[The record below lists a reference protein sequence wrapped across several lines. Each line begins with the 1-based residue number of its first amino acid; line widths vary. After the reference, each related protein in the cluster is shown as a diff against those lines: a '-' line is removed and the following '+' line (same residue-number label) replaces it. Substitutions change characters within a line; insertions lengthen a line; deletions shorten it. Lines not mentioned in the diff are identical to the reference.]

1 MGEFL
6 TDLVRS
12 ETSASVCHIELND
25 GRDNRLSR
33 SMCFE
38 LKQKLESAFAAD
50 DASLVL
56 LTGHGD
62 YFSAGYDLANLSSD
76 ADQLALFQLVD
87 LLVQAPKP
95 VIAGLQGHAFGA
107 GLELAL
113 LCAFRLTTP
122 EARFGFP
129 DISHELPTGAGA
141 TQTLPRILGAE
152 RSLDLLLSGRE
163 VNAAELGAVI
173 DAEIRG
179 DFLTGTKRF
188 AQSLAA
194 QDLGPISIADRT
206 EGFSDPI
213 AYQSALVDAREGA
226 GDDDDA
232 GLDILNSVE
241 SALLL
246 PFAAGIDV
254 ERETF
259 KAAEARP
266 RSRAQRHLV
275 YQSWRLKESIQ
286 SQVARNSQLGRLAV
300 IGDGE
305 QSQICVARLLLAG
318 QAVTLVHGDGVQSE
332 DLRFDVLDTARQEAE
347 RQGQGDVHE
356 ARYSD
361 QLTVS
366 ADLSDCATADL
377 VLDASEDDM
386 SVLQSRAQ
394 QLSALLPGH
403 VVLVV
408 ACQQLGISPVE
419 AAFARPAQFAK
430 LWLEADLQQ
439 DTCVFSLSGEHHL
452 SARGNVLEL
461 LQLLGLDGVET
472 QSEAGTTTIT
482 LWLKLLQAAETLC
495 LAGTPISAIDTA
507 LAEKGFGDG
516 PFRMA
521 DELGLDMIDQL
532 CADLPEF
539 EASLSISRQ
548 LAENGH
554 LGAETGAG
562 YYLYE
567 EGREGVPNPEA
578 TRIVQS
584 MRQDRG
590 QKVDVLEIQQYCLAV
605 LANEAARLL
614 ADKVIR
620 APGQLDLLLT
630 EEFGLSPDMGGPLHA
645 ADGESL
651 LHLRYLLTGEDG
663 RETPNYALLD
673 LIKNGLNFSALNA
686 EAQRFS

>member
-1 MGEFL
+1 M
-6 TDLVRS
+6 
-12 ETSASVCHIELND
+12 ND

-38 LKQKLESAFAAD
+38 LKQKFESAFSAD
-50 DASLVL
+50 DVSLIL
-56 LTGHGD
+56 LTGQGD

-76 ADQLALFQLVD
+76 ADQLSLFELVD
-87 LLVQAPKP
+87 LMVHAPKP
-95 VIAGLQGHAFGA
+95 VISGLQGHAFGA

-113 LCAFRLTTP
+113 LSAFRLTTP
-122 EARFGFP
+122 DARFGFP
-129 DISHELPTGAGA
+129 DIHHGLPPGAGA
-141 TQTLPRILGAE
+141 TQTLPRILGAK
-152 RSLDLLLSGRE
+152 RSLDLLVSGRK
-163 VNAAELGAVI
+163 VKASELGAVI

-179 DFLTGTKRF
+179 DFLAGAKRF
-188 AQSLAA
+188 AQSLAT
-194 QDLGPISIADRT
+194 QDLGAISIAERS
-206 EGFSDPI
+206 EGFADPI

-226 GDDDDA
+226 GDADDTVK
-232 GLDILNSVE
+232 DILNSVE

-246 PFAAGIDV
+246 PFASGIDV

-266 RSRAQRHLV
+266 ASRAQRHLV
-275 YQSWRLKESIQ
+275 YQRWRLKKSIQ
-286 SQVARNSQLGRLAV
+286 SEVAGDSQLDRIAV
-300 IGDGE
+300 VGDGE
-305 QSQICVARLLLAG
+305 QSQFCVARLLLAG
-318 QAVTLVHGDGVQSE
+318 RAVTLVHGDGVQSG
-332 DLRFDVLDTARQEAE
+332 DLRFDVLDTARQEFE
-347 RQGQGDVHE
+347 RQGQGAFHE

-361 QLTVS
+361 QLTIS
-366 ADLSDCATADL
+366 ADVADCATADL
-377 VLDASEDDM
+377 VLDASEDDLTT
-386 SVLQSRAQ
+386 LQSRAQ
-394 QLSALLPGH
+394 QFGALLPGH
-403 VVLVV
+403 VVLAV
-408 ACQQLGISPVE
+408 ACQQLGIGPVQ

-430 LWLEADLQQ
+430 LWLEPDLQQ
-439 DTCVFSLSGEHHL
+439 KCCVFSLSGENHV

-472 QSEAGTTTIT
+472 MSEAGSTTIA
-482 LWLKLLQAAETLC
+482 LWLTLLQAAETLC
-495 LAGTPISAIDTA
+495 LAGTPMSAIDTA

-521 DELGLDMIDQL
+521 DGLGLDMVGQL
-532 CADLPEF
+532 CADLPAF
-539 EASLSISRQ
+539 EGGLTVSRK
-548 LAENGH
+548 LAEDGL
-554 LGAETGAG
+554 LGLEKGAG
-562 YYLYE
+562 FYLYE
-567 EGREGVPNPEA
+567 EGREGLPNPEA

-584 MRQDRG
+584 LRPDRG
-590 QKVDVLEIQQYCLAV
+590 QKADALEIQQYCLAV

-663 RETPNYALLD
+663 RETPNDALLD

-686 EAQRFS
+686 EAQRFN